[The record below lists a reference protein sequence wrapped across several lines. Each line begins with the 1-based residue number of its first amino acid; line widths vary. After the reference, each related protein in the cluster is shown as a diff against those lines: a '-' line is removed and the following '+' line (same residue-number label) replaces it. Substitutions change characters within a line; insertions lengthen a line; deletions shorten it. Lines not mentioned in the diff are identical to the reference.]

1 MSLIQSPI
9 CAAKHSSCK
18 RTFYFVHMW
27 LCTSRIKF
35 FCVLCFP
42 QIASGR
48 DRTLYSCLWDHFNFF
63 PWWDSGLFSQLGM
76 LLLFSFTG
84 AALSTQIS
92 LDLFGLRL
100 WTRAK
105 CVYKL
110 SRILHKILQK
120 VHKNKN
126 TLSSFFFIIIFKQ
139 IKSEEI
145 KSINQVKDGAPI
157 LWKQIT

>member
-1 MSLIQSPI
+1 MSLIQSSI
-9 CAAKHSSCK
+9 RGAKHSSCK
-18 RTFYFVHMW
+18 RTFYFVHMG
-27 LCTSRIKF
+27 IYIYIY
-35 FCVLCFP
+35 VLRELNSFVFSAFLKLRLGVTVHYIRVYEIILISFPGGILVCFLNWE
-42 QIASGR
+42 S
-48 DRTLYSCLWDHFNFF
+48 YYC
-63 PWWDSGLFSQLGM
+63 
-76 LLLFSFTG
+76 FSFTG

-126 TLSSFFFIIIFKQ
+126 TLSSFFYNHF
-139 IKSEEI
+139 
-145 KSINQVKDGAPI
+145 
-157 LWKQIT
+157 